1 MKVGDL
7 VKRPTMNGTRF
18 GKETCIGLIIEKR
31 GRQFKIKWSDEKFAI
46 TWASS
51 HGLEV
56 VSEA

>member
-1 MKVGDL
+1 
-7 VKRPTMNGTRF
+7 MNGTRF